1 MTQITGLPELLGLA
15 GLDIDVVER
24 EADGTWTAHV
34 TTAGGPNRCCP
45 DCRQPSD
52 RDKDFTTHSVKHLVV
67 TPVLATWHKARF
79 WCDNSDCETMVFV
92 ETGPIESDAAVSAHA
107 KTVMGHLVGDWMVP
121 VSRVAGAAGVAWHT
135 AHDAFVDV
143 ATDAGIRITD
153 TGAPGATTL
162 DTGAPDS
169 GTPDTGAPD
178 SGGAT
183 NTAAGDDL
191 PDSGDTSDIPSVRAC
206 RSVTGSLPP
215 VTVLGID
222 DHRRGRPLYHRNPL
236 TGSWVAD
243 ADRWASVFVDSGGGH
258 GLLGQVEGRAAAD
271 VTTWLTAQNPG
282 WLAGITHV
290 TIDMSTVYAS
300 AVRAAL
306 PNATLVVDLFH
317 IVQLANKVVGDVR
330 RRVTHEHY
338 GRRGH
343 TDDPEYAIRNLLVR
357 NADTLSRTARH
368 KILCTLAD
376 LGDHGRQLGA
386 AWRAKELVRGL
397 TRLSPNQTGHAAT
410 RDKVGK
416 ALETIY
422 TFAATTGATIPEVV
436 TLTETIS
443 TWRAEITRGVLT
455 GHNNATAEGVNRLIK
470 LVYRT
475 AFGFTNV
482 TNQQRRSRYAAS
494 RTTRPNWLHPV
505 TDNPPQPVAT

>member
-1 MTQITGLPELLGLA
+1 
-15 GLDIDVVER
+15 
-24 EADGTWTAHV
+24 
-34 TTAGGPNRCCP
+34 
-45 DCRQPSD
+45 
-52 RDKDFTTHSVKHLVV
+52 
-67 TPVLATWHKARF
+67 
-79 WCDNSDCETMVFV
+79 
-92 ETGPIESDAAVSAHA
+92 
-107 KTVMGHLVGDWMVP
+107 
-121 VSRVAGAAGVAWHT
+121 
-135 AHDAFVDV
+135 
-143 ATDAGIRITD
+143 
-153 TGAPGATTL
+153 
-162 DTGAPDS
+162 
-169 GTPDTGAPD
+169 
-178 SGGAT
+178 
-183 NTAAGDDL
+183 
-191 PDSGDTSDIPSVRAC
+191 
-206 RSVTGSLPP
+206 
-215 VTVLGID
+215 
-222 DHRRGRPLYHRNPL
+222 
-236 TGSWVAD
+236 
-243 ADRWASVFVDSGGGH
+243 
-258 GLLGQVEGRAAAD
+258 
-271 VTTWLTAQNPG
+271 
-282 WLAGITHV
+282 
-290 TIDMSTVYAS
+290 MSTVYAS

-317 IVQLANKVVGDVR
+317 VVQLANNVVADVR
-330 RRVTHEHY
+330 RRVTHDHY

-357 NADTLSRTARH
+357 NAETLSRTARH

-416 ALETIY
+416 ALEALY
-422 TFAATTGATIPEVV
+422 VFAATTGATIPEVV

-494 RTTRPNWLHPV
+494 RTTRPTWLHPV
-505 TDNPPQPVAT
+505 TDKPAQPVAA